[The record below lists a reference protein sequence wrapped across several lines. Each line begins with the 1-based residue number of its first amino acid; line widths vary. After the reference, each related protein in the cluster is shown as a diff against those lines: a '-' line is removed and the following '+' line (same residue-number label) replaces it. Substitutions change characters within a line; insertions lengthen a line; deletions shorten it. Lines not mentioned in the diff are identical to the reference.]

1 MAHTPGTAVIPGG
14 ESSDGSRRSRNDR
27 PDRTE
32 RHDRPERYDRP
43 DRHDRFSRDRG
54 RNGSRIV
61 LDEISKRI
69 IEQLQQDGRRSY
81 AAIGKVVGLSEA
93 AVRQRV
99 QRLVDGGVMQIVAV
113 TDPMTLG
120 FHRQTMIGIKCEGDL
135 ERVADHLAG
144 MDEIDYVVITSGSFD
159 LLVEVVCEDDDQLL
173 EILSRVRMAPTVTS
187 TETFVY
193 LKLRK
198 QTYSWGTR

>member
-1 MAHTPGTAVIPGG
+1 MAHTPGTAIIPGG
-14 ESSDGSRRSRNDR
+14 ETSDGSRRSRG
-27 PDRTE
+27 
-32 RHDRPERYDRP
+32 DRPERQDRTDRYDRIHP
-43 DRHDRFSRDRG
+43 FDRPGRDRG
-54 RNGSRIV
+54 RSGSRIV

-81 AAIGKVVGLSEA
+81 AAIGKAVGLSEA

-99 QRLVDGGVMQIVAV
+99 QRLTDNGVMQIVAV
-113 TDPMTLG
+113 TDPMMLG

-135 ERVADHLAG
+135 ERVADHLAS

-173 EILSRVRMAPTVTS
+173 EILSRVRMVPTVTS